1 MQVFDNLIANA
12 VKFSH
17 RNGHVHITA
26 TFDGGNW
33 RIDVADDGIGI
44 PTEEVGQLFTR
55 FVRASNARTAGLP
68 GTGLGLSIVK
78 VLVEMHGG
86 HVEAAS
92 ALGQGSTFSVYLP
105 AATGPASEGPAAE
118 GPVLEDPACEGP
130 ASEGPASEGPAS
142 EGPAS
147 EGPASEGSDYR
158 GRA

>member
-1 MQVFDNLIANA
+1 
-12 VKFSH
+12 
-17 RNGHVHITA
+17 VHITA
-26 TFDGGNW
+26 TFDGGSW

-44 PTEEVGQLFTR
+44 PPEEVGQLFTR

-92 ALGQGSTFSVYLP
+92 TLGHGSTFSVYLP
-105 AATGPASEGPAAE
+105 AATGPASGGA
-118 GPVLEDPACEGP
+118 

-142 EGPAS
+142 EGTASEGTAS
-147 EGPASEGSDYR
+147 EGPVYQAPVYQ

>member
-17 RNGHVHITA
+17 RNGHVHVTA
-26 TFDGGNW
+26 GFGGGSW

-44 PTEEVGQLFTR
+44 PPEEVGQLFTR

-92 ALGQGSTFSVYLP
+92 TLGHGSIFSVFLP
-105 AATGPASEGPAAE
+105 AATGPGSAGAA
-118 GPVLEDPACEGP
+118 AEGP
-130 ASEGPASEGPAS
+130 ASEGLASEGLASEGPVSA
-142 EGPAS
+142 GPV
-147 EGPASEGSDYR
+147 YR

>member
-1 MQVFDNLIANA
+1 VFDNLIANA

-17 RNGHVHITA
+17 RNGHVHVTA
-26 TFDGGNW
+26 AFDGGSW

-44 PTEEVGQLFTR
+44 PPEEVGQLFTR

-92 ALGQGSTFSVYLP
+92 TLGHGSIFSVYLP
-105 AATGPASEGPAAE
+105 AASGPASEGRTSE
-118 GPVLEDPACEGP
+118 GRT
-130 ASEGPASEGPAS
+130 SEGPRSEGPRS
-142 EGPAS
+142 EGPGS
-147 EGPASEGSDYR
+147 EGLAYQ